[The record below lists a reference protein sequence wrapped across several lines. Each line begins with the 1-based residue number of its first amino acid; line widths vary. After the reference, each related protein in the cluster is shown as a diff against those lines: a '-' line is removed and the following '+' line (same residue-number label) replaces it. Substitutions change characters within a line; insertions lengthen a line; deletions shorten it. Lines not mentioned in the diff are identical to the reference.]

1 FAGGATGQLAQG
13 TGNCRPQFRQADH
26 LLEQDFRACPFGC
39 LSRREHQPRKDRGY
53 RHRDCGRVVRL
64 PDEARNARSRL
75 AMTAAGF
82 GVSLA
87 VAAAI
92 IEAFAQVVLKQG
104 ASVSARRSFWIAV
117 AVALFAVE
125 LLFYT
130 SALQFLE
137 VSTAFPISGLSFAVV

>member
-1 FAGGATGQLAQG
+1 
-13 TGNCRPQFRQADH
+13 
-26 LLEQDFRACPFGC
+26 
-39 LSRREHQPRKDRGY
+39 
-53 RHRDCGRVVRL
+53 
-64 PDEARNARSRL
+64 
-75 AMTAAGF
+75 MTAAGF
-82 GVSLA
+82 GVALA

-137 VSTAFPISGLSFAVV
+137 VSTAFPISGLSFAVVGLLSYWLLGERITAIRWTGIVLILIGTSLIAAQA